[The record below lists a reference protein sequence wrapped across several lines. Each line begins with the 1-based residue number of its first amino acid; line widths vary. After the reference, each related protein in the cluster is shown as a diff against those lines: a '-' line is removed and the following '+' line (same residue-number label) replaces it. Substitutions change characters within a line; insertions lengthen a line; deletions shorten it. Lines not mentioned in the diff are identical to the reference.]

1 MSTGQVLDP
10 VSDATCALDG
20 LELTA
25 TAGLTLT
32 EARKS
37 HPSPE
42 NTTNFTLQ
50 PQLQAQKEKLLL
62 VYLRLRRY
70 HGELLLDV
78 SRA

>member
-25 TAGLTLT
+25 TASLTLT

-50 PQLQAQKEKLLL
+50 LPVQKEKLLL